1 MASWFTKMRLKLKYG
16 SPVILVSGLPRS
28 GTSMA
33 MKMLDAGGLSVIQD
47 GIRAADEDNPKGYFE
62 DERIKDLANMADKS
76 WFRDLRGRVVK
87 VVSSL
92 LQYLPDDN
100 FYRVVFVRRDLHEV
114 LASQQK
120 MLDRREENNRT
131 EDEAMLKMY
140 EQHLEKIQFQLRF
153 REYFDV
159 LYLNYRDVL
168 ADPQREAER
177 LNDFF
182 GGRLDVDAMAAVVD
196 PNLYRNR
203 RGK

>member
-1 MASWFTKMRLKLKYG
+1 MASWFTKMRMKMKYG

-62 DERIKDLANMADKS
+62 DERIKNLANMEDKS
-76 WFRDLRGRVVK
+76 WFRDLRGHVIK

-120 MLDRREENNRT
+120 MLDRREEGNQT

-140 EQHLEKIQFQLRF
+140 EQHLEKVQFQLRF

-168 ADPQREAER
+168 NDPQREAGR
-177 LNDFF
+177 MNDFF

-203 RGK
+203 K